1 MKNYIIILI
10 TGFVIGQPDQLPILN
25 DIDFQIKE
33 NGLLIEFSFSS
44 DIPLN
49 HASGWYAQTGWFYV
63 TLLNT
68 TIDSST
74 VPSIQISE
82 LVKDI
87 QFDQIGESV
96 QVSFK
101 LSMTPENHEF
111 FQRLDTKRLFLS
123 LRSPVRTISFAD
135 STAKQEILIS
145 AAEVTKHE
153 LFIPEQ
159 DKSIKVIGYV
169 LGVSFT
175 VAGILQENSKSS
187 ANWELPAGIGIFLG
201 TYVYDKYF
209 DKQNNISIEQLEE
222 DN

>member
-82 LVKDI
+82 LVNCIIVRIPSLKI
-87 QFDQIGESV
+87 N
-96 QVSFK
+96 K
-101 LSMTPENHEF
+101 L
-111 FQRLDTKRLFLS
+111 
-123 LRSPVRTISFAD
+123 IS
-135 STAKQEILIS
+135 ILII
-145 AAEVTKHE
+145 
-153 LFIPEQ
+153 L
-159 DKSIKVIGYV
+159 KVIMKNKIY
-169 LGVSFT
+169 LY
-175 VAGILQENSKSS
+175 ILKKDD
-187 ANWELPAGIGIFLG
+187 
-201 TYVYDKYF
+201 T
-209 DKQNNISIEQLEE
+209 
-222 DN
+222 